1 MSKAVTQD
9 DFEQEVVQSK
19 GLVIVDFW
27 AGWCPPCRALGPILE
42 SVEKDAKGKVVVA
55 KVDVD
60 ANQQL
65 AQEHG
70 VQSLPTVKLYK
81 DGQEVET
88 WVGLLPKQSYVDMVE
103 KYAAA

>member
-9 DFEQEVVQSK
+9 DFEEHVTNSE

-27 AGWCPPCRALGPILE
+27 APWCPPCRTLGPILE
-42 SVEKDAKGKVVVA
+42 SVEKDSKGKVVVA

-60 ANQQL
+60 QNQKL

-70 VQSLPTVKLYK
+70 VQGLPTVKLFK
-81 DGQEVET
+81 DGQEIET
-88 WVGLLPKQSYVDMVE
+88 WVGLMPKQSYLDMVE
-103 KYAAA
+103 KHA